1 MGVAMEGYGVRL
13 IRFDYYVGMNGNLK
27 CESKYEG
34 KAEARGKG
42 KGKAMVY
49 FFSRKV
55 WEEVLCSNA
64 VQKYLWFNS
73 SRSILG
79 MRSVLAR

>member
-34 KAEARGKG
+34 KAGARGKG
-42 KGKAMVY
+42 KG
-49 FFSRKV
+49 
-55 WEEVLCSNA
+55 EGESNG
-64 VQKYLWFNS
+64 
-73 SRSILG
+73 ILF
-79 MRSVLAR
+79 